1 MKTQNDAWSLFRL
14 SDRKQFDRVPL
25 QVIEYLHKLLPDSDH
40 KGWMFW
46 KEPLTDWQPLSRLPA
61 ILKHEMASPETPV
74 PPPAPTV
81 EFENADAAAQEL
93 ERSVRSRDSK
103 VMQEKSASPPMTATH
118 TEIEDFSS
126 STKSQTSSKAKA
138 NSVSNTVSKSLT
150 KTQLDKTGNVIPSK
164 SQQASE
170 AAEQLRPR
178 KHEPAARL
186 QPAAS
191 VPQPKVISMATGE
204 QTLSLMLESKLASED
219 RSMVRYQ
226 KRFKVRINLP
236 DGRVFESVT
245 VDASQSGMRLRDQLP
260 EGLPR
265 FFSVEFDCGTEGKIP
280 LMCSVIK
287 ERDGK
292 KPFRL
297 RIQVNDFQNK
307 LRSALMRAS

>member
-25 QVIEYLHKLLPDSDH
+25 QVIEYLHKLLPESDH

-81 EFENADAAAQEL
+81 EFESAEAVVAESEKSQK
-93 ERSVRSRDSK
+93 SRVSK
-103 VMQEKSASPPMTATH
+103 V

-126 STKSQTSSKAKA
+126 STKSQTSSKAKSNVA
-138 NSVSNTVSKSLT
+138 SNTVSKSLT
-150 KTQLDKTGNVIPSK
+150 KTQLDKTGDVILSK

-170 AAEQLRPR
+170 DAEQLRPR

>member
-25 QVIEYLHKLLPDSDH
+25 QVIEYLHKLLPDADH

-81 EFENADAAAQEL
+81 EFESVTSGQEI
-93 ERSVRSRDSK
+93 EKSTRSRISK
-103 VMQEKSASPPMTATH
+103 LAKAESAAPAMTATH

-126 STKSQTSSKAKA
+126 AIENQTSSGAKSKPA
-138 NSVSNTVSKSLT
+138 SNTVSKSMT
-150 KTQLDKTGNVIPSK
+150 KTQLDKTGDVILSK

-170 AAEQLRPR
+170 ASEQLRPR
-178 KHEPAARL
+178 KHEPARL

-236 DGRVFESVT
+236 DGRMFESVT

>member
-25 QVIEYLHKLLPDSDH
+25 QVIEYLHKLLPESDH

-61 ILKHEMASPETPV
+61 ILKHEMASPEMPI

-81 EFENADAAAQEL
+81 EFESVAADQEL
-93 ERSVRSRDSK
+93 EKSVRSRVSK
-103 VMQEKSASPPMTATH
+103 VIEVESAISPMTATH

-126 STKSQTSSKAKA
+126 STKSQTSSKTKA
-138 NSVSNTVSKSLT
+138 NTDSNTVSKSMT
-150 KTQLDKTGNVIPSK
+150 KAQYDKTGALILSK

-170 AAEQLRPR
+170 AAEQLRLR

-245 VDASQSGMRLRDQLP
+245 VDASQSGMKLRDQLP
-260 EGLPR
+260 DGLPR

>member
-1 MKTQNDAWSLFRL
+1 MKTQNDSWSLFRL

-25 QVIEYLHKLLPDSDH
+25 QVIEYLHKLLPESDH

-46 KEPLTDWQPLSRLPA
+46 KEPLTDWQPLARLPA
-61 ILKHEMASPETPV
+61 ILKHEMASPETPI

-81 EFENADAAAQEL
+81 EFESATVDPAH
-93 ERSVRSRDSK
+93 
-103 VMQEKSASPPMTATH
+103 EKSMRSHVSKLTKAEKAEQPLAATH
-118 TEIEDFSS
+118 AEVEDLSS
-126 STKSQTSSKAKA
+126 STKSQESLREKSKTT
-138 NSVSNTVSKSLT
+138 SNTVSKSLT
-150 KTQLDKTGNVIPSK
+150 KTQLDKTGDVILSK

-170 AAEQLRPR
+170 DAEQLRPR